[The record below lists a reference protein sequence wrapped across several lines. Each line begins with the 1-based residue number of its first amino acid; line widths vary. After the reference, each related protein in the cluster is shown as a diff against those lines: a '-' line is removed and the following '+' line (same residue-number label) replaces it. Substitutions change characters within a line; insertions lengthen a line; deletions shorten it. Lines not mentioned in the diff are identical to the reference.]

1 MEWIATLHA
10 HGFKFGADL
19 FRDFFD
25 SLSPFKVSFKILEK
39 TSKKIFDSL
48 SLSKFP
54 QRDQPS
60 FWDFDLGDGVPS

>member
-19 FRDFFD
+19 FRDYFD
-25 SLSPFKVSFKILEK
+25 SLSPLKVSLKLEK
-39 TSKKIFDSL
+39 TFYSL